1 MEAEP
6 AARVAVSWWLMLA
19 IGVATG
25 LLSGLLGVG
34 GGIVMVP
41 ALVAL
46 GYTRHRAN
54 ATSLASIVLVALA
67 GTISFALA
75 GRIDWRVGLLLGLGG
90 IVGSTAGA
98 TLMKHLSGP
107 MLGTIFGIVLLLAGL
122 RMAIGGDLAT
132 GAITSSEVWKATI
145 EIVIG
150 ALAGIASG
158 LAGVG
163 GGTVMVP
170 AMVFLLGVDQ
180 HTAEGTSLLAILFTA
195 IAATRVNVGNDYV
208 DWRAMGILGVVGA
221 ATAPLA
227 TLLALQI
234 PAVTLSRVFGLF
246 LIAIAIQTI
255 LKNRKAPEP
264 VPA

>member
-1 MEAEP
+1 M
-6 AARVAVSWWLMLA
+6 VG

-54 ATSLASIVLVALA
+54 ATSLASILLVALA
-67 GTISFALA
+67 GMISFAVA
-75 GRIDWRVGLLLGLGG
+75 GSVDWQVGLLLGLGG
-90 IVGSTAGA
+90 VIGSTVGA
-98 TLMKHLSGP
+98 KLMKRLSGP
-107 MLGTIFGIVLLLAGL
+107 TLGIIFGIVLLLAGV
-122 RMAIGGDLAT
+122 RMAIGGDLGT
-132 GAITSSEVWKATI
+132 GAMISSQMGQAISEVSVGGI
-145 EIVIG
+145 
-150 ALAGIASG
+150 AGIASG

-170 AMVFLLGVDQ
+170 AMVFLFGISQ

-195 IAATRVNVGNDYV
+195 LAATRVNVSNSYV

-221 ATAPLA
+221 STAPLA
-227 TLLALQI
+227 ALLAHQI
-234 PAVTLSRVFGLF
+234 PAANLSRFFGLF
-246 LIAIAIQTI
+246 LIAVAVQTI
-255 LKNRKAPEP
+255 VKNRWSSPQPAP
-264 VPA
+264 V